1 MSSNI
6 LSYTQQRKVN
16 EQELPK
22 ASGSTLL
29 FILLTPLFNK
39 CSSLNTEINKKLMI
53 EISILF
59 NIHCFTCYKMETG
72 NTLLNGL
79 KI

>member
-6 LSYTQQRKVN
+6 LNYTQQRKVN

-22 ASGSTLL
+22 ANGSTLL

-53 EISILF
+53 EINILF
-59 NIHCFTCYKMETG
+59 NINCFTCYKMETG